1 MEANIEKEK
10 QISHVCEYY
19 RSFIQSAMEPIL
31 FENIEGIDWQILIGT
46 LLQDKLTELYEM
58 NQEDAIQFIFEHKPS
73 IRVKDLLRS
82 QLGENQIKDERR
94 LGLDRRGSDRRDS
107 Y

>member
-1 MEANIEKEK
+1 MSSYIDKEK

-46 LLQDKLTELYEM
+46 LLQDKLTDLYEM

-73 IRVKDLLRS
+73 LRVKDLLRS
-82 QLGENQIKDERR
+82 QLGQTEPQDERR
-94 LGLDRRGSDRRDS
+94 CGLDRRGADRRDN